1 MMDNAADYIAII
13 FLKPPF
19 FKMYFIKQYK
29 KAINYKKAFCFG
41 SDVNYSF

>member
-19 FKMYFIKQYK
+19 FKMFQDVFIKQYK
-29 KAINYKKAFCFG
+29 KAINYKKAFALALM
-41 SDVNYSF
+41 